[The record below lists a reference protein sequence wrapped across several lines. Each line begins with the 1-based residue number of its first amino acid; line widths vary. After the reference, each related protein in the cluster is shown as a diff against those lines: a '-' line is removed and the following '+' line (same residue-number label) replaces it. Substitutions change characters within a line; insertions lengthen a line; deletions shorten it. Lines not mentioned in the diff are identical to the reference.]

1 MPAKKRKQAKKKNSA
16 KKQAVRK
23 VAIPKALLAAL
34 DKRNLP
40 FEVVSHRKV
49 YTAYDLAQTMGEDL
63 NRIAKT
69 LLLSVDL
76 PQMKIKGQKVV
87 LVIPASYRADFGM
100 VKKKMKAAR
109 VSLAPEKLIA
119 KLGIEPGTQPPF
131 AAVYGG
137 AMVLVDKGLL
147 TTRDAIFR
155 AGSLTDS
162 LRMKVKDFVKA
173 EGATVGKFGTKSG
186 VKLQT
191 HPKKKKKPAKKRPAK
206 KVAKKKRA

>member
-1 MPAKKRKQAKKKNSA
+1 MPAKKKKAA

-69 LLLSVDL
+69 LLLAVDL
-76 PQMKIKGQKVV
+76 PQMKVKGKKVV

-100 VKKKMKAAR
+100 VKKKLKAAR
-109 VSLAPEKLIA
+109 VSLAPEKVFA

-131 AAVYGG
+131 GALYGDPL
-137 AMVLVDKGLL
+137 VLVDKSLL
-147 TTRDAIFR
+147 LTRDAIFR

-173 EGATVGKFGTKSG
+173 EGAMVGKFGTKSG
-186 VKLQT
+186 VKLQ
-191 HPKKKKKPAKKRPAK
+191 KRVSKKKPVQKRTVKKT
-206 KVAKKKRA
+206 AKKKRA

>member
-1 MPAKKRKQAKKKNSA
+1 MPVKKKKPAKKKSARKQAVK
-16 KKQAVRK
+16 K

-34 DKRNLP
+34 DKRGLP

-63 NRIAKT
+63 NRIAKS

-76 PQMKIKGQKVV
+76 PEMKVKGQKVV
-87 LVIPASYRADFGM
+87 LVLPASYRADFGM
-100 VKKKMKAAR
+100 VKKIMKAGR
-109 VSLAPEKLIA
+109 VSLAPEKVIA

-131 AAVYGG
+131 SALYGD
-137 AMVLVDKGLL
+137 ALVLVDKGLL

-173 EGATVGKFGTKSG
+173 ENATVGRFGAKSG
-186 VKLQT
+186 VKLQV
-191 HPKKKKKPAKKRPAK
+191 HAKPKKAKKRPARK
-206 KVAKKKRA
+206 AAKKKRA

>member
-1 MPAKKRKQAKKKNSA
+1 MPAKKKKVLKKKP
-16 KKQAVRK
+16 AVRK

-76 PQMKIKGQKVV
+76 PQIKMKGQKVV
-87 LVIPASYRADFGM
+87 LVVPASYRADFGM
-100 VKKKMKAAR
+100 VKKQLKATR
-109 VSLAPEKLIA
+109 VSLAPEKLFA

-131 AAVYGG
+131 AALYGD
-137 AMVLVDKGLL
+137 ALVLVDKALL
-147 TTRDAIFR
+147 KSRDAIFR

-162 LRMKVKDFVKA
+162 LRIKVKDYVKA
-173 EGATVGKFGTKSG
+173 EGATVGRFGTKSG
-186 VKLQT
+186 VKIQT
-191 HPKKKKKPAKKRPAK
+191 HPKKKKPTKKRLVK
-206 KVAKKKRA
+206 KIAKKKRA

>member
-1 MPAKKRKQAKKKNSA
+1 MPAKKKKKVAKKSSVK
-16 KKQAVRK
+16 K

-40 FEVVSHRKV
+40 FQVVSHRKV

-63 NRIAKT
+63 NTIAKT

-87 LVIPASYRADFGM
+87 LVVPASYRADFGM
-100 VKKKMKAAR
+100 VKKQLKASR

-131 AAVYGG
+131 AWLYGD
-137 AMVLVDKGLL
+137 ALLLVDKALL
-147 TTRDAIFR
+147 TSRDAIFR

-173 EGATVGKFGTKSG
+173 EGAMVGKFGTKSG

-191 HPKKKKKPAKKRPAK
+191 HPKKKKPAKKRPAK